1 MNQDFK
7 KFLKISTF
15 CMGGIILF
23 SLNTAMV
30 KAETVVGEKAV
41 AGITV
46 PLEKYS
52 EVSETVKNKEIE
64 LADRYNYTN
73 LGIANVDNHLNI
85 RQNPGEDKKIIGKLP
100 KNAGCT
106 IIEVDA
112 DGWAKIK
119 TGKVTGYVKSSFLI
133 TGNEA
138 ISLAKKVG
146 SVVATVNTTT
156 LNVRSEA
163 SLLSSVVTSVPIG
176 EEYEVLDFDEEWVKI
191 GVDQDKGYVSRQY
204 VDLTYELIKGVSVEE
219 ISTGAGATG
228 IRSQIVA
235 YAKQFVGNRYIWG
248 GNSLTNGTDCSG
260 FVHLIYRNFGYSI
273 ARQSTSLSHNGT
285 RINPSNVR
293 PGDLLFYGNGNSINH
308 VAMYIGNGQIVHA
321 STQRTG
327 IKISNM
333 NYRTPITAVR
343 IIND

>member
-15 CMGGIILF
+15 CMGGMVLF
-23 SLNTAMV
+23 SLNTAIA
-30 KAETVVGEKAV
+30 KAETIVGEKAV

-46 PLEKYS
+46 PLEKYG
-52 EVSETVKNKEIE
+52 EVSEAVKNKEIE
-64 LADRYNYTN
+64 LADQYNYNN

-85 RQNPGEDKKIIGKLP
+85 REKPGEDQKIIGKLP

-106 IIEVDA
+106 ILEVNA
-112 DGWAKIK
+112 EGWAKIK
-119 TGKVTGYVKSSFLI
+119 TGKLTGYVMSSYLI

-138 ISLAKKVG
+138 VALAKKVG

-219 ISTGAGATG
+219 QTSGETG
-228 IRSQIVA
+228 IRAQIVA
-235 YAKQFVGNRYIWG
+235 YAKQFVGNPYVWA

-273 ARQSTSLSHNGT
+273 SRQSTSLSYDGT
-285 RINPSNVR
+285 RINPSSVR
-293 PGDLLFYGNGNSINH
+293 PGDLVFYGNGQ
-308 VAMYIGNGQIVHA
+308 VVHA
-321 STQRTG
+321 SNARTG

-333 NYRTPITAVR
+333 YYRNPITAVR
-343 IIND
+343 IIKD

>member
-1 MNQDFK
+1 MNQNLT

-15 CMGGIILF
+15 CVGGLVLC
-23 SLNTAMV
+23 SLNASV
-30 KAETVVGEKAV
+30 AKAETVVGEKAV

-46 PLEKYS
+46 PLERYS
-52 EVSETVKNKEIE
+52 EVSEAVKNKEIE
-64 LADRYNYTN
+64 LADQYNYTN
-73 LGIANVDNHLNI
+73 LGIANVENHLNI
-85 RQNPGEDKKIIGKLP
+85 RQKPGEDQKIIGKLP

-106 IIEVDA
+106 ILETDA
-112 DGWAKIK
+112 NGWAKIK
-119 TGKVTGYVKSSFLI
+119 SGKVTGYVMSSYLI

-138 ISLAKKVG
+138 VALAKKVG
-146 SVVATVNTTT
+146 GVVATVNTTT
-156 LNVRSEA
+156 LNVRAEA
-163 SLLSSVVTSVPIG
+163 GLLSKVITSVPIG
-176 EEYEVLDFDEEWVKI
+176 EEFEVLDFDDEWVKI

-219 ISTGAGATG
+219 TVTGVSG
-228 IRSQIVA
+228 IRAQIVA
-235 YAKQFVGNRYIWG
+235 YAKQFVGNRYVWG

-273 ARQSTSLSHNGT
+273 ARQSSSLSHNGT
-285 RINPSNVR
+285 RINPSSVK
-293 PGDLLFYGNGNSINH
+293 PGDLVFYGNGSSINH

-321 STQRTG
+321 SNARTG

-333 NYRTPITAVR
+333 YYRNPITAVR

>member
-1 MNQDFK
+1 MNQNFT

-15 CMGGIILF
+15 CMGGMVLF
-23 SLNTAMV
+23 SLNAAV
-30 KAETVVGEKAV
+30 AKAEAVVGEKAV

-52 EVSETVKNKEIE
+52 EVSEAVKNKEIE
-64 LADRYNYTN
+64 LADQYNYTN
-73 LGIANVDNHLNI
+73 LGIANVENHLNI
-85 RQNPGEDKKIIGKLP
+85 REKPGEDQKIIGKLP

-106 IIEVDA
+106 ILEID
-112 DGWAKIK
+112 DKGWAKIK
-119 TGKVTGYVKSSFLI
+119 SGKVTGYVMSSYLI

-138 ISLAKKVG
+138 VSLAKKVG

-156 LNVRSEA
+156 LNVRTEA
-163 SLLSSVVTSVPIG
+163 GLLANVITSVPIG
-176 EEYEVLDFDEEWVKI
+176 EEFEVLDFDDEWVKI
-191 GVDQDKGYVSRQY
+191 AVDQDKGYVSRQY

-219 ISTGAGATG
+219 TVTGVTG
-228 IRSQIVA
+228 IRAQIVA
-235 YAKQFVGNRYIWG
+235 YAKQFVGNRYVWG

-273 ARQSTSLSHNGT
+273 ARQSGSLSHNGT

-293 PGDLLFYGNGNSINH
+293 PGDLVFYGNGSSINH

-321 STQRTG
+321 STTRTG

-333 NYRTPITAVR
+333 YYRNPITAVR

>member
-1 MNQDFK
+1 MNQNFK

-15 CMGGIILF
+15 CMGGMVLF
-23 SLNTAMV
+23 SLNTTIA

-52 EVSETVKNKEIE
+52 EVSEAVKNKEIE
-64 LADRYNYTN
+64 LADQYNYTN
-73 LGIANVDNHLNI
+73 LGIANVENHLNI
-85 RQNPGEDKKIIGKLP
+85 REKPGEDQKIIGKLP

-106 IIEVDA
+106 ILEVDA
-112 DGWAKIK
+112 NGWAKIK
-119 TGKVTGYVKSSFLI
+119 SGKVTGYVMSSYLI

-138 ISLAKKVG
+138 VSLAKKVG
-146 SVVATVNTTT
+146 SVVATVNTET

-163 SLLSSVVTSVPIG
+163 SLLSNVVTSVPIG
-176 EEYEVLDFDEEWVKI
+176 EELEVLDFDEEWVKI
-191 GVDQDKGYVSRQY
+191 GVDQDKGYVARQY
-204 VDLTYELIKGVSVEE
+204 VDLTYELIKGVTVEE
-219 ISTGAGATG
+219 IVTGETG
-228 IRSQIVA
+228 IRAQIVA
-235 YAKQFVGNRYIWG
+235 YAKQFVGNRYVWG

-273 ARQSTSLSHNGT
+273 SRQSTSLSYDGT
-285 RINPSNVR
+285 RINPSSVR
-293 PGDLLFYGNGNSINH
+293 PGDLVFYGNGSSINH

-321 STQRTG
+321 SNERTG

-333 NYRTPITAVR
+333 YYRNPITAVR

>member
-1 MNQDFK
+1 MNQNFT

-15 CMGGIILF
+15 CMGGMVLF
-23 SLNTAMV
+23 SLNAAV
-30 KAETVVGEKAV
+30 AKAEAVVGEKAV

-52 EVSETVKNKEIE
+52 EVSEAVKNKEIE
-64 LADRYNYTN
+64 LADQYNYTN
-73 LGIANVDNHLNI
+73 LGIANVENHLNI
-85 RQNPGEDKKIIGKLP
+85 REKPGEDQKIIGKLP

-106 IIEVDA
+106 ILETD
-112 DGWAKIK
+112 DSGWAKIK
-119 TGKVTGYVKSSFLI
+119 SGKVTGYVMSSYLI

-138 ISLAKKVG
+138 VTLAKKVG
-146 SVVATVNTTT
+146 GVVATVNTTT
-156 LNVRSEA
+156 LNVRAEA
-163 SLLSSVVTSVPIG
+163 GLLSKVITSVPIG
-176 EEYEVLDFDEEWVKI
+176 EEFEVLDFDEEWVKI

-219 ISTGAGATG
+219 TVTGVSG
-228 IRSQIVA
+228 IRAQIVA
-235 YAKQFVGNRYIWG
+235 YAKQFVGNRYVWG

-273 ARQSTSLSHNGT
+273 ARQSSSLSRNGT
-285 RINPSNVR
+285 RINPSNVK
-293 PGDLLFYGNGNSINH
+293 PGDLVFYGNGSSINH

-321 STQRTG
+321 STTRTG

-333 NYRTPITAVR
+333 YYRNPITAVR